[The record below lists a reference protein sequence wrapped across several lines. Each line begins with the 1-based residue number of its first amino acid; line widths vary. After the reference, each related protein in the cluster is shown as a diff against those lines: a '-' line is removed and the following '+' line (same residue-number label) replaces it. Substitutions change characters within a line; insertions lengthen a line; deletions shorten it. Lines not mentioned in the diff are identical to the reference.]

1 MVSSVVKGRR
11 VLVGALGVTRV
22 TGLSLLLG
30 NPVCSEDSWVIGRS
44 VSKVENG
51 NLLFN
56 GLPWLL
62 EALGCSTGSG
72 LSLDGSSRIRGLR
85 ARLPVGTILTLVLVR
100 PPVEVGP
107 VGGMRALNGPLS

>member
-30 NPVCSEDSWVIGRS
+30 KPVCSVDSRVTGLS
-44 VSKVENG
+44 VSKEENG

-72 LSLDGSSRIRGLR
+72 CSLDGSRTSGLR